1 MPTPGPHRRIA
12 IAATAPTT
20 LSLPAAT
27 LDLDVPRDGIQCGD
41 DRLLGLD
48 LRSPCG
54 ARDHWIR
61 GRDVIAVYKP
71 TDPRDLRATALWRP
85 RPAGA
90 AAAWEVIVSATTG
103 RERSDASLAVISDV
117 AAVDVLWGVAAAGRL
132 RWETANPGAAQ
143 GVLLR
148 RPAVGG
154 GGSVFVAGHPAE
166 TRRLATNCRAD
177 RVQVECWLF
186 SAAAEKGVLFRSR
199 VVAAVGPP
207 DDDLSWAERLW
218 NEFAAAPPMLTA

>member
-1 MPTPGPHRRIA
+1 MPTPAPHRRIA
-12 IAATAPTT
+12 IAADASTT

-27 LDLDVPRDGIQCGD
+27 LDLDAPRDGIRCGD

-61 GRDVIAVYKP
+61 GRDVIAVYEP

-117 AAVDVLWGVAAAGRL
+117 AAADVLWGVAEAGRF
-132 RWETANPGAAQ
+132 RWEAADPGAAL

-148 RPAVGG
+148 RSAGG
-154 GGSVFVAGHPAE
+154 GVGSVFIAGHPAE
-166 TRRLATNCRAD
+166 TRRLAASRRAD
-177 RVQVECWLF
+177 RAQVECWLF

-199 VVAAVGPP
+199 VVAAVGPT
-207 DDDLSWAERLW
+207 DNDMNWAERLW